1 MPYIRGYE
9 EDGFLKQ
16 LKITR
21 QTLEILTPDKV
32 SFLQFFLV
40 FILFFSI
47 FLCLLVHLQS
57 FIFFQIIPPHLLFLQ
72 CIFCLISVHFFYF
85 SMALFN
91 PCTIFYR
98 FWSGTRALQ
107 KLYSNLSK
115 GSQKMTT

>member
-57 FIFFQIIPPHLLFLQ
+57 FIFFQIIPPHLLYSSMHFLSD
-72 CIFCLISVHFFYF
+72 FCPFF
-85 SMALFN
+85 LF
-91 PCTIFYR
+91 FH
-98 FWSGTRALQ
+98 GTL
-107 KLYSNLSK
+107 
-115 GSQKMTT
+115 